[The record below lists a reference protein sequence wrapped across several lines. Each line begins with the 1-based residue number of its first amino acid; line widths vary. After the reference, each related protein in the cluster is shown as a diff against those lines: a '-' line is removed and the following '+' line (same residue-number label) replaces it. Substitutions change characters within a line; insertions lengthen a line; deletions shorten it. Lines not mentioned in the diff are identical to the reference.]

1 MSLVCIV
8 EGDGEDR
15 AVPVLIRRIASE
27 ILHRDDIRVETI
39 RVRRDKFLNRVEERR
54 RVFQLA
60 AARSGDSRAILV
72 LLDADDDC
80 AAQVSAAVLKFAAEE
95 IGHVRC
101 RCVLA
106 VREFE
111 AWFLAA
117 ARSLRGVRNLALDLD
132 PPVDP
137 EGVRDAKGWLADRRT
152 PSRYAPTIDQPAFAA
167 RFDLHQARG
176 GAPSFDKF
184 LRDVEALVTPVPEVK
199 PQV

>member
-1 MSLVCIV
+1 MQLVCIV

-15 AVPVLIRRIASE
+15 AVPVLIRRIASQVRQGE
-27 ILHRDDIRVETI
+27 VVGLEMI
-39 RVRRDKFLNRVEERR
+39 RVRRDKFLNREEERR
-54 RVFQLA
+54 RVLQLA
-60 AARSGDSRAILV
+60 AARTGGAGAILV

-80 AAQVSAAVLKFAAEE
+80 AAQVAATILRFAAEE

-101 RCVLA
+101 CCVLA

-117 ARSLRGVRNLALDLD
+117 ARSLRGTRDLPGD
-132 PPVDP
+132 LEPPADP
-137 EGVRDAKGWLADRRT
+137 ESVRDAKGWLAERRT

-167 RFDLHQARG
+167 RFDLDQARA

-184 LRDVEALVTPVPEVK
+184 FRDVRALVTPAAEIG
-199 PQV
+199 

>member
-1 MSLVCIV
+1 MPLVCIV
-8 EGDGEDR
+8 EGDGEVR
-15 AVPVLIRRIASE
+15 AVPVLVRRIASE
-27 ILHRDDIRVETI
+27 VLHRDDIRVDTI
-39 RVRRDKFLNRVEERR
+39 RVRRGKFLNRVEERR

-60 AARSGDSRAILV
+60 AARSGSSGGVLV
-72 LLDADDDC
+72 LLDADGDC
-80 AAQVSAAVLKFAAEE
+80 AAQVSAAVLKFATEE

-117 ARSLRGVRNLALDLD
+117 AHSLSGARNLAADLH
-132 PPVDP
+132 PPENP
-137 EGVRDAKGWLADRRT
+137 EGVRDAKGWLAERRS

-167 RFDLHQARG
+167 RFDLTQARG

-184 LRDVEALVTPVPEVK
+184 CRDVESLIALVPGADV
-199 PQV
+199 QV